1 MSTLY
6 TAQWPLP
13 TVATNT
19 LHVMAQCYLYAM
31 YNIIYYK
38 VVGGAAYMFKLCP
51 QLAAG
56 TTLGLLSV
64 AAIAQ
69 AHGAFN
75 RHMAERTQVTCHLC
89 YCYMLVLQAIVNMY
103 TDCCTYVRA

>member
-1 MSTLY
+1 MLCTGSISHSRLAAVY
-6 TAQWPLP
+6 SKLL
-13 TVATNT
+13 VH
-19 LHVMAQCYLYAM
+19 LHVAVRYQ
-31 YNIIYYK
+31 

-75 RHMAERTQVTCHLC
+75 RHMAERTQVTCHSC
-89 YCYMLVLQAIVNMY
+89 
-103 TDCCTYVRA
+103 